1 MRAIG
6 HDRAMRRIASASVSA
21 VLFVSALAAQSEAPA
36 KPQSQSQ
43 VELAPLL
50 DEFCRPLIDSEV
62 AMGLVVGV
70 IDGDRREVRG
80 YGKARLELDGAP
92 DADTLFEIGSIS
104 KVLTG
109 VLLAPAVARGE
120 VALLDLAQQHMP
132 EGKTLP
138 KTDANQIRI
147 VDLATHMSG
156 LPRLPDGM
164 VPHGDDPYAAFTREE
179 LFEGSCRSMLR
190 NEPGT
195 VYEYSNLGAALLG
208 QLLVDRAGASSY
220 EQLLHDRVLKPLAM
234 DRTSIQLQGSMTAML
249 ASGSNADLAY
259 VQPWNLAAFAP
270 AGGIR
275 SSMTDMLKFARAQWT
290 VLAAANS
297 ADSLA
302 MAREKQRDIPGGLGI
317 GLGWHIAKDGTT
329 RWHNGETGG
338 FHSMLLVRTED
349 RRAVCILA
357 NTATSVVDS
366 VAELILRRLCGADVK
381 PLKFER
387 PIAVADDQLELLCG
401 IYELQPGIAVA
412 VTREGSVLR
421 AQITGQTA
429 LRILPR
435 SPTEFFYRQVQ
446 ATIRFAK
453 DGEEVT
459 GLELEQAGR
468 RSKWKKLQQKLR

>member
-1 MRAIG
+1 
-6 HDRAMRRIASASVSA
+6 MRRIACLSVSA
-21 VLFVSALAAQSEAPA
+21 VLFASVLSAQSEAQA
-36 KPQSQSQ
+36 KPQTQL
-43 VELAPLL
+43 ELAPLL
-50 DEFCRPLIDSEV
+50 DAFCQPVIDAEV
-62 AMGLVVGV
+62 AIGFVVGV
-70 IDGDRREVRG
+70 IDGDRLEVRG

-104 KVLTG
+104 KVFTG
-109 VLLAPAVARGE
+109 VLLAHAVARGE
-120 VALLDLAQQHMP
+120 VALDDLAQKHMP
-132 EGKTLP
+132 EGKALP

-164 VPHGDDPYAAFTREE
+164 VPHGDDPYAAFTRES
-179 LFEGSCRSMLR
+179 LYEGACRSMLR

-195 VYEYSNLGAALLG
+195 VYEYSNLGTALLG

-234 DRTSIQLQGSMTAML
+234 DRTSIQLTDAMTAML

-259 VQPWNLAAFAP
+259 MKPWSLAAFAP

-275 SSMTDMLKFARAQWT
+275 SSMTDMMKFASAQWAP
-290 VLAAANS
+290 LATANS
-297 ADSLA
+297 ADPLA
-302 MAREKQRDIPGGLGI
+302 MAREKQRDVPGGLGI

-357 NTATSVVDS
+357 NTATTVVDS
-366 VAELILRRLCGADVK
+366 VAELILQRLCGADVK
-381 PLKFER
+381 PLKFEK

-401 IYELQPGIAVA
+401 IYEMQPGIAIA

-453 DGEEVT
+453 DGDEVT

>member
-6 HDRAMRRIASASVSA
+6 HDRAMRRIAFASVSA

-36 KPQSQSQ
+36 KPQSQ

-50 DEFCRPLIDSEV
+50 DEFCRPLVDSEV
-62 AMGLVVGV
+62 ALGLVVGV

-80 YGKARLELDGAP
+80 YGRARYELDGAP

-104 KVLTG
+104 KVFTG
-109 VLLAPAVARGE
+109 VLLAHAVLRGE
-120 VALLDLAQQHMP
+120 VALTDLAQKHMP

-164 VPHGDDPYAAFTREE
+164 DPRGDDPYSAFTREA
-179 LFEGSCRSMLR
+179 LFDGACRSMLR
-190 NEPGT
+190 NEPGST
-195 VYEYSNLGAALLG
+195 YEYSNLGAALLG
-208 QLLVDRAGASSY
+208 QLLVDRAGAKSF
-220 EQLLHDRVLKPLAM
+220 EELLHDRVLKPLAM
-234 DRTSIQLQGSMTAML
+234 DRTSIRLPDATAAML
-249 ASGSNADLAY
+249 ASGSDANLAPMK
-259 VQPWNLAAFAP
+259 PWNLAAFEP

-275 SSMTDMLKFARAQWT
+275 SSMTDMLKFARSQWT
-290 VLAAANS
+290 PLAAVHS
-297 ADSLA
+297 ASSLA

-317 GLGWHIAKDGTT
+317 GLGWHIAKDQVT

-338 FHSMLLVRTED
+338 FHSMLLVRTEE
-349 RRAVCILA
+349 RRAVCVLA
-357 NTATSVVDS
+357 NTATAVVDS
-366 VAELILRRLCGADVK
+366 VAELILQRLCGADVK
-381 PLKFER
+381 PLKFEK
-387 PIAVADDQLELLCG
+387 PIAIADDQLELLCG

-412 VTREGSVLR
+412 VTREGNVLS
-421 AQITGQTA
+421 AQITGQPA

-453 DGEEVT
+453 DGDAVT

-468 RSKWKKLQQKLR
+468 RSKWKKLQQRLR